1 MALKTF
7 VKVSSVNNLSDARYC
22 AGMEVNQIGFSL
34 EEGNESYISPEK
46 FSELTEWL
54 SGVEYVGE
62 FENYSTD
69 KIKEALQ
76 NYDVSFVQVI
86 DAQQVKELSNDFSA
100 LILTTTAKELIDI
113 DKNLPIEYLLVSGNG
128 NEWTEEELDI
138 IHHFKDTY
146 QILLSSGVDEN
157 NIEELLQKTGA
168 AGIALQGGNELRP
181 GYKDYDELADILESL
196 EMDDL
201 DVS

>member
-34 EEGNESYISPEK
+34 EEGTESYISPEK

-62 FENYSTD
+62 FENSSTQ
-69 KIKEALQ
+69 KIQETINQ
-76 NYDVSFVQVI
+76 YNVSFVQI
-86 DAQQVKELSNDFSA
+86 NNPEQ
-100 LILTTTAKELIDI
+100 AKELNSESFSLILSISVKDLPHIDP
-113 DKNLPIEYLLVSGNG
+113 NLPVVYLLVSGETD
-128 NEWTEEELDI
+128 EWSEKELDLI
-138 IHHFKDTY
+138 FQHKDNY
-146 QILLSSGVDEN
+146 KILLSSGVNES
-157 NIEELLQKTGA
+157 NIEQLLEKTKA

-196 EMDDL
+196 EIDDL
-201 DVS
+201 A